1 MSSQTP
7 IRLAAL
13 LCLAIPACAQSPL
26 APQSSQLPA
35 TPTTVP
41 AAQQPQPAAP
51 NRPQITYSDHKLSI
65 RANNSS
71 LNQILH
77 EISQLAGITITGGV
91 AEERV
96 FGTYG
101 PGSLSQVLNDLLDG
115 TSSNMLFVSSADNAP
130 AQLILT
136 PRTGGPTPPNP
147 NAMRFDNAE
156 ADTDNNSPVNPP
168 EPPDESSAQPPQPP
182 PPAPGPQPAAQSGT
196 PSGTQPGATANTNT
210 TPGSST
216 DSNQQSPNGVRTPQQ
231 IFDQLMKL
239 RQQQHPQNQ

>member
-1 MSSQTP
+1 MSRHIP

-13 LCLAIPACAQSPL
+13 FCLAIPAYAQSPP
-26 APQSSQLPA
+26 APRSSQLPA

-41 AAQQPQPAAP
+41 AAQQPPPAAP
-51 NRPQITYSDHKLSI
+51 NRPQITYNNHKLTVQ
-65 RANNSS
+65 ANNSS

-77 EISQLAGITITGGV
+77 EISQLTGIAITGGV

-96 FGTYG
+96 FGNYG
-101 PGSLSQVLNDLLDG
+101 PGSLSEVLNDLLDG
-115 TSSNMLFVSSADNAP
+115 TSSNMLFVSSADQKP

-147 NAMRFDNAE
+147 NAMRFENAE
-156 ADTDNNSPVNPP
+156 ADTDNNPPVNPP
-168 EPPDESSAQPPQPP
+168 EPPDESSVQAPQPP
-182 PPAPGPQPAAQSGT
+182 PPAPGSQLPVQP
-196 PSGTQPGATANTNT
+196 GTQPGATANTNSNT
-210 TPGSST
+210 GGSV

-239 RQQQHPQNQ
+239 RQQQHPQTQ

>member
-1 MSSQTP
+1 MSAQTP

-13 LCLAIPACAQSPL
+13 LCLAIPAYAQSPL
-26 APQSSQLPA
+26 APRASQLPA

-41 AAQQPQPAAP
+41 TAQLQPAPA
-51 NRPQITYSDHKLSI
+51 NRPQVAYADHKLSVQ
-65 RANNSS
+65 ANNSS

-77 EISQLAGITITGGV
+77 EISQLTGITITGGV

-96 FGTYG
+96 FGSYG
-101 PGSLSQVLNDLLDG
+101 PGPLSQILNELLDG
-115 TSSNMLFVSSADNAP
+115 TSSNMLFVSSEDNKP

-147 NAMRFDNAE
+147 NAMRFENAE

-168 EPPDESSAQPPQPP
+168 EPPDESSAQTPQTP
-182 PPAPGPQPAAQSGT
+182 PPAPGPQPAAQ
-196 PSGTQPGATANTNT
+196 PVTQSGATNNTNT
-210 TPGSST
+210 GSST
-216 DSNQQSPNGVRTPQQ
+216 DANQQSPSGVRTPQQ

>member
-1 MSSQTP
+1 MSVQTQ

-13 LCLAIPACAQSPL
+13 FCLAIPAYAQSPL
-26 APQSSQLPA
+26 AHPSPQLPA
-35 TPTTVP
+35 TPPTVP
-41 AAQQPQPAAP
+41 TTQPQPAAP
-51 NRPQITYSDHKLSI
+51 GRPQIIYVDHKLTVQ
-65 RANNSS
+65 ANNSS

-96 FGTYG
+96 FGSYG
-101 PGSLSQVLNDLLDG
+101 PGSLSEVLNDLLDG
-115 TSSNMLFVSSADNAP
+115 TSSNMLFVSSVDNTP

-156 ADTDNNSPVNPP
+156 ADTDNPPVNPP
-168 EPPDESSAQPPQPP
+168 EPPDESSAQTPQPP
-182 PPAPGPQPAAQSGT
+182 APAPQPAMQ
-196 PSGTQPGATANTNT
+196 SGTQPGTTSNANTGGT
-210 TPGSST
+210 T

-239 RQQQHPQNQ
+239 RQQQHPQTQ